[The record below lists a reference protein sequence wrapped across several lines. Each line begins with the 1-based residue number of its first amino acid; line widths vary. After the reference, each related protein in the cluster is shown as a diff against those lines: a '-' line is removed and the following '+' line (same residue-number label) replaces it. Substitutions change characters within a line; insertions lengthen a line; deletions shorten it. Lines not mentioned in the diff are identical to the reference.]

1 MEMTGKL
8 RRIDDLDLSGRRVL
22 ARMDFNVPLSDGEIA
37 DDKRIRAG
45 LPTLQMLVAR
55 GAAVVIASHLGRP
68 NGKPDPALSLQP
80 VAERLAELLGREVA
94 FVPETTGPAAEQA
107 AGDLEPG
114 ELLMLE
120 NTRFAPGEEEN
131 DQDYAAALSQ
141 LADVFVNDAFGSLHR
156 AHASVVGVAG
166 KLPAVAGLLVEKELA
181 ALRPAAEN
189 PARPYVAII
198 GGAKIS
204 DKLPAME
211 GLIERADTILVGG
224 GIANTLLAT
233 QGRELGDSLVDH
245 AYRDR
250 AAQLLNKSWASIV
263 LPMDLV
269 VTHGDK
275 EGQAIEIRSVSEI
288 NDGWRAMDIGP
299 ETIARFQRELA
310 NAATVAWAG
319 PLGCFEIE
327 PFSRGTF
334 AIAETLSRSDA
345 YVIAAGGE
353 TMSALRAE
361 GVIEGFDHVSTG
373 GGAAL
378 AFLSGETLPGLEVL
392 RRS

>member
-1 MEMTGKL
+1 MEMTGNL
-8 RRIDDLDLSGRRVL
+8 RRIDDLDISGRRVL

-45 LPTLQMLVAR
+45 LSTLQLLLDR

-94 FVPETTGPAAEQA
+94 FVPEATGPAAEKA

-120 NTRFAPGEEEN
+120 NTRFDPGEEQN
-131 DQDYAAALSQ
+131 DEDYATALSK

-156 AHASVVGVAG
+156 AHASIVGVAG

-181 ALRPAAEN
+181 ALERAAEN
-189 PARPYVAII
+189 PARPYVVII

-211 GLIERADTILVGG
+211 KLIERADCILVGG
-224 GIANTLLAT
+224 GVANTLLET
-233 QGRELGDSLVDH
+233 QGRELGDSLVDPE
-245 AYRDR
+245 YRDR
-250 AAQLLNKSWASIV
+250 AARLLKKSWASIV

-269 VTHGDK
+269 VAHGDK
-275 EGQAIEIRSVSEI
+275 EHQGSEIRSVSGI
-288 NDGWRAMDIGP
+288 SDGWRAMDIGP

-310 NAATVAWAG
+310 KAATVAWAG

-334 AIAETLSRSDA
+334 AIAEMLSRSDA
-345 YVIAAGGE
+345 YVIAAGGD

-378 AFLSGETLPGLEVL
+378 ACLCGETLPGLEML
-392 RRS
+392 RGS